1 MSEKNGKTQTAK
13 PAAKKTGIVSN
24 LELNKKVT
32 GMETNID
39 TLTEAHSELVD
50 RVENIDRAIGSIARS
65 TGDRLKTIEASLE
78 QITGNNADADK
89 AVQRIADSLKPKTY
103 VPFWGNVESQ
113 NKWLRRLEKTNEVL
127 RDAIAWGGA
136 IVVVATATTK
146 AVDTVK
152 ARKAAKLAASFTED
166 K

>member
-24 LELNKKVT
+24 LELNKKVLE
-32 GMETNID
+32 MSTNLD
-39 TLTEAHSELVD
+39 TLSDAHSELVD
-50 RVENIDRAIGSIARS
+50 RVEAVQEALAKLTLNA
-65 TGDRLKTIEASLE
+65 GDRLHKIEVSLMD
-78 QITGNNADADK
+78 IADNNADADE

-103 VPFWGNVESQ
+103 VPFWGSVKSQ

-146 AVDTVK
+146 TIDTVK